1 MVSLYGILS
10 VGSRGVNV
18 AQSGLNTTGHNIAN
32 VNTEGYSVQRNIQGA
47 MNPIMT
53 PAGPWD
59 TGVDVIMI
67 QRMRDNFLETQI
79 RDSVSQQKFYDKMEK
94 YFGHLESILNDPLTS
109 VSDTEDLSNAG
120 GLNNLISRFF
130 RSMNELSS
138 TPDSIELRTAAIESA
153 VTLTETINIIES
165 ELYNFMLDL
174 NQTVSLLV
182 EEVDNLAE
190 QLVSLNSR
198 IALTEAQEN
207 VQAND
212 FRDQRDVILKRLS
225 EIMPIKTIEN
235 NAGIINVSVAGNWLV
250 DQLSINPFVPELTR
264 RFEEIDIQ
272 SIRLGKGGLYLLDD
286 SLREGELG
294 AAFKFRDR
302 LLPDIMQDL
311 ADLSRALIS
320 EVNQL
325 HSQSSGLEGYS
336 KVNSNFF
343 FSKGYD
349 AADSKASLD
358 RVFNNPVSTIDTIFG
373 KNPFPMQDGSFQI
386 RVADKNHKTRD
397 IYTVNVDTSDNLYQM
412 VEKINRADGIVN
424 TATSALTFDPVFVE
438 RATARAGEQAAE
450 AGLPLSQLA
459 IMQGTPLAEAPASPP
474 AAPTNFTFDIL
485 IKDASGQLVD
495 SNPATAVFDPFT
507 ITFDNTHTLQDIKTI
522 IQTAGVP
529 NVFRAAV
536 LPSASDPTVS
546 VLQVQPVNDKWT
558 LSFQNDNSGLVEAFD
573 FPMTDPTVPLIGG
586 TATRTDSTISDPTF
600 YTGAGDPE
608 FSPAF
613 PGPPPSVID
622 SGTFE
627 FVVVDNNHV
636 PTVYTVPINNLVAGD
651 VNTFAELETLLESFD
666 PNISVTVTADTFTI
680 ESSNNREF
688 FFQNDTTGL
697 IKSLNLGAYN
707 GFGSING
714 VPFQEGSFEV
724 VVTNDNGIV
733 THIVEVP
740 VTADPSVVG
749 GVPTLTGIIDLI
761 NSATRSG
768 GAPVQASIVRDPTNK
783 NQNLIQ
789 INAET
794 GYEFTF
800 RSDDSLLLSAL
811 GFTSGPVLNPTGAT
825 PILGAE
831 FSIAVGDQIGGMVRA
846 TQISNLGF
854 EITTVGDD
862 EITFVGEDTSNFLAA
877 AGVNS
882 FFTGYNA
889 RTLQVNKNIIDNV
902 ALLAIS
908 SDGTAGNNATAFKL
922 ASLEDKN
929 AINGQS
935 IGGFYRSMI
944 SSLGAEG
951 SSAKQLNKTSQVIL
965 RELEATQN
973 EKSSVSIDEESIN
986 LIKYQQAYQAS
997 AKIIQLVDELLD
1009 IVINRIGS

>member
-1 MVSLYGILS
+1 MQSGTKVAIYTDIQVSQPKNRKFLPDCSILWGESYLYRIG
-10 VGSRGVNV
+10 GR
-18 AQSGLNTTGHNIAN
+18 SGLNTTGHNIAN

-343 FSKGYD
+343 FS
-349 AADSKASLD
+349 
-358 RVFNNPVSTIDTIFG
+358 
-373 KNPFPMQDGSFQI
+373 
-386 RVADKNHKTRD
+386 
-397 IYTVNVDTSDNLYQM
+397 
-412 VEKINRADGIVN
+412 
-424 TATSALTFDPVFVE
+424 
-438 RATARAGEQAAE
+438 
-450 AGLPLSQLA
+450 
-459 IMQGTPLAEAPASPP
+459 
-474 AAPTNFTFDIL
+474 
-485 IKDASGQLVD
+485 
-495 SNPATAVFDPFT
+495 
-507 ITFDNTHTLQDIKTI
+507 
-522 IQTAGVP
+522 
-529 NVFRAAV
+529 
-536 LPSASDPTVS
+536 
-546 VLQVQPVNDKWT
+546 
-558 LSFQNDNSGLVEAFD
+558 
-573 FPMTDPTVPLIGG
+573 
-586 TATRTDSTISDPTF
+586 
-600 YTGAGDPE
+600 
-608 FSPAF
+608 
-613 PGPPPSVID
+613 
-622 SGTFE
+622 
-627 FVVVDNNHV
+627 
-636 PTVYTVPINNLVAGD
+636 
-651 VNTFAELETLLESFD
+651 
-666 PNISVTVTADTFTI
+666 
-680 ESSNNREF
+680 
-688 FFQNDTTGL
+688 
-697 IKSLNLGAYN
+697 
-707 GFGSING
+707 
-714 VPFQEGSFEV
+714 
-724 VVTNDNGIV
+724 
-733 THIVEVP
+733 
-740 VTADPSVVG
+740 
-749 GVPTLTGIIDLI
+749 
-761 NSATRSG
+761 
-768 GAPVQASIVRDPTNK
+768 
-783 NQNLIQ
+783 
-789 INAET
+789 
-794 GYEFTF
+794 
-800 RSDDSLLLSAL
+800 
-811 GFTSGPVLNPTGAT
+811 
-825 PILGAE
+825 
-831 FSIAVGDQIGGMVRA
+831 
-846 TQISNLGF
+846 
-854 EITTVGDD
+854 
-862 EITFVGEDTSNFLAA
+862 
-877 AGVNS
+877 
-882 FFTGYNA
+882 
-889 RTLQVNKNIIDNV
+889 
-902 ALLAIS
+902 
-908 SDGTAGNNATAFKL
+908 
-922 ASLEDKN
+922 
-929 AINGQS
+929 
-935 IGGFYRSMI
+935 
-944 SSLGAEG
+944 
-951 SSAKQLNKTSQVIL
+951 
-965 RELEATQN
+965 
-973 EKSSVSIDEESIN
+973 
-986 LIKYQQAYQAS
+986 
-997 AKIIQLVDELLD
+997 
-1009 IVINRIGS
+1009 